1 MPHSFPTRR
10 SAVLLVVEPG
20 HQQGAVVEHPVGE
33 HAEALL
39 RELVL
44 GDAMEV
50 VERRLGAPA
59 EREEP
64 VHVGLRPVE
73 YAFQLVPVP
82 DLLEGKLLN
91 RRGDDDEAVELLLR
105 DDSAEALLGKESVGT
120 GRIRWYPYY

>member
-1 MPHSFPTRR
+1 MRISDW
-10 SAVLLVVEPG
+10 SSDVCSSDL
-20 HQQGAVVEHPVGE
+20 PVGE

-73 YAFQLVPVP
+73 YASQLVPVH

-91 RRGDDDEAVELLLR
+91 RRAGDDEAVELLLADR
-105 DDSAEALLGKESVGT
+105 QIGRESCRERVCQDV
-120 GRIRWYPYY
+120 